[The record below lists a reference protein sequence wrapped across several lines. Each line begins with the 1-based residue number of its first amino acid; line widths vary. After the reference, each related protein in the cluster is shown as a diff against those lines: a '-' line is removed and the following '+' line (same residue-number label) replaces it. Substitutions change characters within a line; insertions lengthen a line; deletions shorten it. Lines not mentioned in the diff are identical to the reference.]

1 MKGDFHPPRDVDL
14 VDGALTAEAMG
25 WIVVVERKCLPG
37 SSLTTYTV
45 SNITVFYI
53 LLTSIRF
60 TNPFPQISL
69 LVRPTIN
76 LD

>member
-14 VDGALTAEAMG
+14 VDGVLSAETVG
-25 WIVVVERKCLPG
+25 WMVAVERKCLPG

-69 LVRPTIN
+69 LVRPTMN

>member
-1 MKGDFHPPRDVDL
+1 MDL

-45 SNITVFYI
+45 SNITLFYI
-53 LLTSIRF
+53 LLTSILF
-60 TNPFPQISL
+60 TIPFPQRSL
-69 LVRPTIN
+69 LVRPTKS